1 MHGLLRLSALP
12 EEIGREE
19 DLWVLLGR
27 LEHEQLELKS
37 SANHLTEPISSF
49 AMTDGG
55 LIVLGIDDKRRLIG
69 CEMSQQVLD
78 RVRRAAHGCGVDI
91 QMKAIKVAGIPL
103 TVVAVPEVRGR
114 IVTTPDGRLLR
125 RVGSDS
131 VPLVGDAMARFV
143 RERED
148 RAAEDEALPVFDA
161 ADFDVDLVNTALAQ
175 DARPPVDGPE
185 LLRGLIDLGVA
196 VPQSPPADAQVT
208 LAAALLFAKAPER
221 FVPGATLQVIRRV
234 GLGPAPGPTEARE
247 ELSGPLTQVLD
258 DALAFISEHT
268 KRYQVVQGTRRT
280 VLPEYPV
287 EVLREALLN
296 ALSHRDYGLK
306 GGTIDVTVWDDRVEV
321 RSPGSLPGPITVDNM
336 RSEHYSRNRRLMRV
350 LKLLGLVEEYG
361 EGVDR
366 MIQQMEARLM
376 EPPMFAATPTSV
388 TVTLRNRFLIDV
400 EDQAWLALLGHLN
413 LSPSE
418 RRALVV
424 ARREGGVTP
433 RRLRRLMP
441 AVDVD
446 AVLRTAVVKG
456 LLVRAGQAGGATYQL
471 SDELVMRAGSSG
483 LEAQSRKRQ
492 MLLDEMQRRG
502 SVSTTEGA
510 DLLAEDMATVR
521 HLLNDLVLAG
531 LAKAEGRTRA
541 RRYLPTV

>member
-1 MHGLLRLSALP
+1 
-12 EEIGREE
+12 
-19 DLWVLLGR
+19 VLLGR

-234 GLGPAPGPTEARE
+234 GVGPAPGPTEARE

>member
-1 MHGLLRLSALP
+1 MSGGLRLSSLQ
-12 EEIGREE
+12 E
-19 DLWVLLGR
+19 DFGSEDEFWHVLGR
-27 LEHEQLELKS
+27 FEHEQLELKS
-37 SANHLTEPISSF
+37 SANHLIEPISSF

-55 LIVLGIDDKRRLIG
+55 LIVLGIDDKRRLVG
-69 CEMSQQVLD
+69 CEMTQQVLD
-78 RVRRAAHGCGVDI
+78 RVRRAGHGCGVDV
-91 QMKAIKVAGIPL
+91 QMKAVAVAGVPL

-125 RVGSDS
+125 RVGSDN

-148 RAAEDEALPVFDA
+148 RAAEDEPLPVFEA
-161 ADFDVDLVNTALAQ
+161 TDFNIDLVNIALAQ
-175 DARPPVDGPE
+175 DGRPPVAPPE

-196 VPQSPPADAQVT
+196 IPQSPPADPQVT
-208 LAAALLFAKAPER
+208 LAAALLFAKSPEL
-221 FVPGATLQVIRRV
+221 FVTGATVQVIRRV
-234 GLGPAPGPTEARE
+234 GVGPGPGPTEARE
-247 ELSGPLTQVLD
+247 ELSGPLTEVLEA
-258 DALAFISEHT
+258 ALNFITNHT

-280 VLPEYPV
+280 ILPEYPV

-296 ALSHRDYGLK
+296 ALAHRDYGLR
-306 GGTIDVTVWDDRVEV
+306 GGTIDVTVWDDRVEI
-321 RSPGSLPGPITVDNM
+321 RSPGSLPGPITLDNM
-336 RSEHYSRNRRLMRV
+336 RSEHYSRNRRMMRV

-376 EPPMFAATPTSV
+376 EPPMFVATPTSV

-400 EDQAWLALLGHLN
+400 EDQAWLALLGHLD

-456 LLVRAGQAGGATYQL
+456 LLVRVGQAGGARYQL
-471 SDELVMRAGSSG
+471 SDELIMRAGSSG

-502 SVSTTEGA
+502 SVSTAEGA
-510 DLLAEDMATVR
+510 ELLDEDIATVR

-541 RRYLPTV
+541 RRYVAT